1 MILSDAPNFGITH
14 DDSKGVIY
22 DCNFFIIQAT
32 SVDTYG
38 SSLSVGFEVSR

>member
-1 MILSDAPNFGITH
+1 MILSEAPNFGITH
-14 DDSKGVIY
+14 DDSRGVIY
-22 DCNFFIIQAT
+22 DGMFLIIQAT